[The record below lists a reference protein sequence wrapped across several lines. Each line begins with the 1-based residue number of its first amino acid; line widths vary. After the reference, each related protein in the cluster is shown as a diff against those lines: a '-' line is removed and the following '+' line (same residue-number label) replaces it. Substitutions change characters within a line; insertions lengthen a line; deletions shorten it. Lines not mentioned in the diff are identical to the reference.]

1 MLLNNSKIIIF
12 ISRSLN
18 WYIAALSWF
27 TWFINENNSM
37 RQRILK
43 ICYAVIMALIFVAL
57 ITFMVIHIKAGLA
70 DVNAKIMLSAYVL
83 MLFWAGYR
91 LYALIKELL
100 RG

>member
-1 MLLNNSKIIIF
+1 
-12 ISRSLN
+12 
-18 WYIAALSWF
+18 
-27 TWFINENNSM
+27 
-37 RQRILK
+37 
-43 ICYAVIMALIFVAL
+43 MALIFVAL